1 MAEDRTG
8 RGEGLH
14 ELLRWVLEL
23 YRLGQHQ
30 VETAGDA
37 WGGARPEQGHALWLP
52 ILQHIREG
60 FGATSASLALRR
72 GDELVLVAATHL
84 APSLLGHRIPC
95 GSGIMGRVTRER
107 KPQLLIGDLSD
118 DPELAEMRTAGRNSH
133 RPGSALCWPL
143 VGERG
148 IVGAL
153 SINREEGAEPFT
165 ETDLEWGE
173 PLVELI
179 TMVLENIRLHRR
191 SQMHIQRLADMNR
204 RMKELNDRF
213 EQAQNQLLQSEKMA
227 AIGQLA
233 AGVAHE
239 INNPVGYVD
248 SNLRTLQGY
257 VADLERLLD
266 GYTEGEACLPETYR
280 ERIEALKRELDVD
293 YLRQDLA
300 DLVAESQEGVKRVKK
315 IVRDLKDFSR
325 VGQVEWEWA
334 DLEQALDS
342 TLNIVW
348 NELKYKA
355 DVVKAYAGL
364 PTVRCVPSQLNQV
377 FMNLLVNAAQA
388 IEERGTI
395 TVRTGVEGEDWVWAE
410 FEDTGKGIPAD
421 NLDRIFEP
429 FYTTKAVGKGT
440 GLGLSLSY
448 GLIGQHGG
456 RMEVTSE
463 EGKGTTFRVWLP
475 VEGPVEEA
483 QESEE

>member
-1 MAEDRTG
+1 MAEDRREG
-8 RGEGLH
+8 GEGLH
-14 ELLRWVLEL
+14 DLLRWVLDL
-23 YRLGQHQ
+23 YRLGQR
-30 VETAGDA
+30 EAGLA
-37 WGGARPEQGHALWLP
+37 SAEGESGPEQGHTLWMP
-52 ILQHIREG
+52 ILSHIREG
-60 FGATSASLALRR
+60 FRAASASLALRR

-84 APSLLGHRIPC
+84 DPSLLGHRIPC
-95 GSGIMGRVTRER
+95 GTGIMGRVTRER
-107 KPQLLIGDLSD
+107 KPQLLTGDLSE
-118 DPELAEMRTAGRNSH
+118 DPDLAEVTADRTSR
-133 RPGSALCWPL
+133 RPASALCWPL

-153 SINREEGAEPFT
+153 SINRDEGEEPFT
-165 ETDLEWGE
+165 EADLAWGE

-179 TMVLENIRLHRR
+179 TLVLENIRLHRR
-191 SQMHIQRLADMNR
+191 SQRQIRRLADMNS
-204 RMKELNDRF
+204 RMKELNEKF

-257 VADLERLLD
+257 VGDLGRLLD
-266 GYTEGEACLPETYR
+266 GYGEAETDLPEPR
-280 ERIEALKRELDVD
+280 RKAVAELKDEVEVD
-293 YLRQDLA
+293 YLREDLS
-300 DLVAESQEGVKRVKK
+300 DLVAESREGVKRVKK
-315 IVRDLKDFSR
+315 IVQDLKDFSR
-325 VGQVEWEWA
+325 VGQVDWEWA
-334 DLEQALDS
+334 DVEQGLDS

-355 DVVKAYAGL
+355 EVEKEFIGL
-364 PTVRCVPSQLNQV
+364 PPVRSVPSQLNQV

-395 TVRTGVEGEDWVWAE
+395 TVRTGMQGDDWVRVE
-410 FEDTGKGIPAD
+410 ISDTGKGIPAED
-421 NLDRIFEP
+421 RDRIFEP

-448 GLIGQHGG
+448 GLVSQHGG
-456 RMEVTSE
+456 RMEVESE

-475 VEGPVEEA
+475 VGGPAEEA
-483 QESEE
+483 EESEE